1 MIALR
6 VPASTANLGPGF
18 DALGLALELTAHVGI
33 AEGAVPDGARL
44 VDERHPAD
52 IAFRRGGGEGALW
65 VRSPIPMARG
75 LGYSGAMRVGGLAA
89 AAVQR
94 AGGPIDLGVV
104 APVLLEHA
112 VELEGHADNV
122 AASLHGGFVATA
134 AGRVARVPLALEPA
148 VVLWI
153 PSQETSTQRS
163 RHALPSSVSF
173 ADATFNV
180 GRTALLVAALAS
192 GDVEALRWATA
203 DRLHQDRR
211 LAAAPTSRD
220 ALSLGL
226 DAGAWCG
233 WLSGSGPSVA
243 FLCDPDAAEALAAA
257 LPPDGH
263 TKVVAV
269 AARGVELLES
279 SATESPK
286 NRMPSF

>member
-18 DALGLALELTAHVGI
+18 DALALALELRAEVGI
-33 AEGAVPDGARL
+33 VEGVVPDGGRL

-122 AASLHGGFVATA
+122 AASLHGGFVTTA
-134 AGRVARVPLALEPA
+134 AGHVVRVPLGTTPA

-163 RHALPSSVSF
+163 RHGLPSSVSF

-180 GRTALLVAALAS
+180 GRTALLVAALAG
-192 GDVEALRWATA
+192 GDVDALRWATA
-203 DRLHQDRR
+203 DRLHQDHR
-211 LAAAPTSRD
+211 LAAAPGSRD
-220 ALSLGL
+220 ALSAGL
-226 DAGAWCG
+226 DAAAWCG
-233 WLSGSGPSVA
+233 WLSGSGPTVA
-243 FLCDPDAAEALAAA
+243 FLCDPAAAEDVAAA
-257 LPPDGH
+257 LPAEGH

-269 AARGVELLES
+269 ADHGVELVDPGAAS
-279 SATESPK
+279 S
-286 NRMPSF
+286 